1 MAAALLLVL
10 TSSRALLAPSF
21 SARPVRLTA
30 ASLRLPALH
39 LSALGDV
46 PPDQGVAVPS
56 QVENLKANAK
66 GLFYT
71 AYPKGGR
78 AFVSNVL
85 SGFTVSLAMIPEAV
99 AFAFVAGVSPI
110 VGLWTTVVMGFFA
123 AAFGAGRG
131 SMTGA
136 SGACAVVMTSLVA
149 AHGPAYLSA
158 AALLAGLY
166 QIACGALGL
175 GKFIRLVPHPV
186 MLGFVNGLAIVMTRA
201 QLTHFRDPLTGGLLR
216 GARGLTMA
224 ALTVATMALVK
235 LIPKL
240 TTALP
245 PSLLAVGIVTAAT
258 RLLRLPATT
267 LVDIAGA
274 ETFAGGVSVLPK
286 LGIPAMGALTADPL
300 RFLGIIAPYA
310 VTMGTVGLLE
320 SLLTVQLLDGL
331 VDDGRRASTRK
342 ECVGQG
348 LGNVAAGLTS
358 GMGGC
363 ALIGQ
368 SLINVQSGA
377 PATRLQ
383 AHATPRSRLH
393 LAAPRCI
400 SATSPRPTS
409 PHGRRHLAAVGR
421 RDVALPRRWHLRRR
435 ACPRPGARGV
445 SRGRDA
451 PRVLLH
457 FLVVVTPP
465 HAGAH
470 PAHRRGRHRAG
481 LRRDCLPG
489 PRQGRGGRHSCLGA
503 LLRMEAI
510 DAHLRKGGQ
519 GAAGSHGVRRRAA
532 GGVEDLPDPGAALL
546 RLDPGFRRP
555 LRPQG
560 RPRQRGARL
569 HGEPRV

>member
-1 MAAALLLVL
+1 MSSDAAQQQLLLLCRRRPTAWRDCGHPLQKIPRVRSAHTERPPSTSGRASARAAMAALLLVL
-10 TSSRALLAPSF
+10 SSSHALLAPSF
-21 SARPVRLTA
+21 TARPPVRLAA

-39 LSALGDV
+39 LSALDV
-46 PPDQGVAVPS
+46 PPS
-56 QVENLKANAK
+56 QVEDLKANAK

-166 QIACGALGL
+166 QVACGALGL

-201 QLTHFRDPLTGGLLR
+201 QLTHFRDPLTGSLLR

-245 PSLLAVGIVTAAT
+245 PSLLAVGIVTTAT

-300 RFLGIIAPYA
+300 RFLGVIAPYA

-331 VDDGRRASTRK
+331 VDDGRRGSTRK

-377 PATRLQ
+377 PATPL
-383 AHATPRSRLH
+383 AAPCHATRQV
-393 LAAPRCI
+393 APRCI
-400 SATSPRPTS
+400 PPHLPAPPPRPTS
-409 PHGRRHLAAVGR
+409 PHGQAAPRGFRASRCRSSSALASS
-421 RDVALPRRWHLRRR
+421 P
-435 ACPRPGARGV
+435 PRPSLARW
-445 SRGRDA
+445 
-451 PRVLLH
+451 
-457 FLVVVTPP
+457 
-465 HAGAH
+465 
-470 PAHRRGRHRAG
+470 
-481 LRRDCLPG
+481 LRSPSPG
-489 PRQGRGGRHSCLGA
+489 PSPSPNRSA
-503 LLRMEAI
+503 LI
-510 DAHLRKGGQ
+510 
-519 GAAGSHGVRRRAA
+519 
-532 GGVEDLPDPGAALL
+532 
-546 RLDPGFRRP
+546 
-555 LRPQG
+555 
-560 RPRQRGARL
+560 
-569 HGEPRV
+569 